1 MAWSEV
7 SPGKFQRRIGENE
20 AFIKLVGDSGHA
32 LDREHWAINATATI
46 HANEEWEE
54 DVAGALNRA
63 WKTLRFQ
70 QPSIAAITVDEN
82 TLEYNVPDVSTL
94 KQWSQETFHVIRGKN
109 ADEFILGIAPN
120 GLATL
125 THFPDS
131 GEVLL
136 HTAHWR
142 SDGIGIL
149 HLIDVLLELT
159 SRSPADVQEPDTL
172 AWGEEVSRLTL
183 PVEVVANMPTE
194 PTPAVKKIAQEYT
207 ETFYPAADATGIP
220 FKCDLTT
227 LPGGTRFIR
236 ASLSKDE
243 TTLVV
248 TGCKKLG
255 LSVTAAVHAS
265 IATANYFLAS
275 ADAKK
280 KHYTSTVRFALRPY
294 LSEPYSTR
302 ASGSC
307 ILTTGWMKTV
317 PASNHWIEYAKAY
330 DEVYR
335 KGLSKEFIEA
345 HRQYA
350 LNLGDLIRNM
360 PQGGPPPS
368 DVDISSLGIAEHYV
382 QRSYGGLSR
391 GLEVRS
397 LSVGVES
404 LTRQGVVF
412 LWTFRDQLNFN
423 LVYNEAFHDQKQM
436 TSFLHFLEERLFL
449 GLSAHS

>member
-1 MAWSEV
+1 MGSR
-7 SPGKFQRRIGENE
+7 PGWRSQSGLENSTFS
-20 AFIKLVGDSGHA
+20 AA
-32 LDREHWAINATATI
+32 
-46 HANEEWEE
+46 
-54 DVAGALNRA
+54 
-63 WKTLRFQ
+63 Q
-70 QPSIAAITVDEN
+70 QPSIAAIAVGDT

-94 KQWSQETFHVIRGKN
+94 KQWSQETFHVVKGKN
-109 ADEFILGIAPN
+109 AAEFILEIAPN

-125 THFPDS
+125 AYFPDS
-131 GEVLL
+131 SEILL

-142 SDGIGIL
+142 SDGIGVL

-159 SRSPADVQEPDTL
+159 SQPPTAIQEPDTL
-172 AWGEEVSRLTL
+172 AWEEETSRLAL
-183 PVEVVANMPTE
+183 PVEMVAKIPTE
-194 PTPAVKKIAQEYT
+194 PTPAIRELAREYT
-207 ETFYPAADATGIP
+207 ETFYPAADAVGISFTG
-220 FKCDLTT
+220 DLAT
-227 LPGGTRFIR
+227 LPGGTRSIR
-236 ASLSKDE
+236 TALSEAE
-243 TTLVV
+243 TSLVV
-248 TGCKKLG
+248 TACKKLG

-265 IATANYFLAS
+265 VAMANYFLAPV
-275 ADAKK
+275 DAKN

-317 PASNHWIEYAKAY
+317 PASKYWIEYAEAY

-335 KGLSKEFIEA
+335 EGLSKEFVEA

-350 LNLGDLIRNM
+350 LNPGDLIRNM

-368 DVDISSLGIAEHYV
+368 DVDISSLGIAGNYV
-382 QRSYGGLSR
+382 QRSYSSLTR

-412 LWTFRDQLNFN
+412 VWTFRDQLNFN
-423 LVYNEAFHDQKQM
+423 LIYNEAFHDQKQV
-436 TSFLHFLEERLFL
+436 TSFLHFLKERLFL
-449 GLSAHS
+449 GLGAHG